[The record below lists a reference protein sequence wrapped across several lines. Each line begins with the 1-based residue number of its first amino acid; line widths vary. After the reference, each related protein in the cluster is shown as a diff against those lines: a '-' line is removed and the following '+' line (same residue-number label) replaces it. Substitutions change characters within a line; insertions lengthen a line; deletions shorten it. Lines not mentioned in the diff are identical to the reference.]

1 MASLRSIAALSVSA
15 ARRPAPAPAPAP
27 ALFDMAEA
35 LSSMEAVRVA
45 SPLRLADRP
54 ADAAPS
60 PRIVDCAQ
68 LPTDWTLKLSA
79 RFSSQ
84 HPFDWSRVTDAQS
97 ECDGLRKY
105 TACEEWSPHDAEGRG
120 EPSRAHGGAL
130 QQAVQSWVH
139 PQAPLPAALLAAA
152 PGSGS
157 KSPLA
162 DYLQS
167 RHRDWEE
174 AFRSL
179 YYMLRNE
186 ACAAFYVHM
195 QHTAVM
201 FQASHTAG
209 QWPSE
214 CRAIVTASTR
224 GLRSMLDDQE
234 VRFSMPLCN
243 GSTLAALDDLRELK
257 ELEAANPGQTR
268 TVDTVAAQDN
278 SPRSLLLIEGRNN
291 VHGFFDF
298 LLNYRHLGGPTA
310 GRDVPML
317 LSPVPFCGAC
327 LQSPELAL
335 QQFQRA
341 DGGEGGMRYCLDVRG
356 MLLPPWVLARL
367 CTIFQSSQSGSF
379 DASYIRSGSLV
390 VVPESSK
397 GRPLL
402 KQQG

>member
-1 MASLRSIAALSVSA
+1 MASLRSIADLSA
-15 ARRPAPAPAPAP
+15 ARRPPAPAP

-54 ADAAPS
+54 ADAVPSPDDHRRPAAGQS

-79 RFSSQ
+79 RFSSP

-105 TACEEWSPHDAEGRG
+105 TACEEWSPRDAEGRG
-120 EPSRAHGGAL
+120 EPSRAYGGAL

-162 DYLQS
+162 DYLQL

-201 FQASHTAG
+201 FQASRTAG

-291 VHGFFDF
+291 VHGLFDF
-298 LLNYRHLGGPTA
+298 LLNYRHLGGPSA

-327 LQSPELAL
+327 LRSPELAL
-335 QQFQRA
+335 RQFQRA
-341 DGGEGGMRYCLDVRG
+341 DGGEGGMRYCLDLRG
-356 MLLPPWVLARL
+356 MVR
-367 CTIFQSSQSGSF
+367 F
-379 DASYIRSGSLV
+379 GSLV
-390 VVPESSK
+390 VVPEPSK
-397 GRPLL
+397 GRPVL